1 MNKYIFSLC
10 CIIITTLSIFAI
22 SVVDSHYCKSIS
34 FYRLF
39 TIDST
44 VCHHITLSQKL
55 LEKTFSSLLISLG
68 CHLVNDISACSTH
81 FKNTYEKHDYRFYSC
96 SMTKKKNKHID

>member
-68 CHLVNDISACSTH
+68 CHLVNDISAFSTPTP
-81 FKNTYEKHDYRFYSC
+81 FKNTYEKHDYSL
-96 SMTKKKNKHID
+96 K